1 MLRSKHIAVA
11 ALALALAGLA
21 GCGDDGG
28 DQSKPAGNELTKATI
43 GLVPISAVAPVYMGI
58 DRGYFKAEGIDLQ
71 VKNSEGGAALLP
83 SVLKGEYEIGFS
95 NPVSLIIA
103 GTKGLPVEIVA
114 NANSESKTADDDIVN
129 SFVFAKRGSD
139 VRSAQDLTGKTI
151 AVNTLDNLGPV
162 TIRAALEKR
171 GVDTE
176 RVKFFEVPFPEMI
189 PALEAGR
196 VDAVWL
202 VEPFTSQAKKAGHRL
217 LLRPYFETE
226 PGMTTSVYF
235 TSRRLAEE
243 KPELVDGFVRA
254 MKRSNAYA
262 AEHPDAL
269 RAAVGKVTEIPAD
282 VLKRIALPN
291 PSPDLNVPSLQ
302 RLGQLM
308 VRFDF
313 ADKEPDFKT
322 LVHAGR

>member
-11 ALALALAGLA
+11 ALVLALAGLA

-28 DQSKPAGNELTKATI
+28 SESKPAANEITEATI
-43 GLVPISAVAPVYMGI
+43 GLVPISAVAPVYIGI

-71 VKNSEGGAALLP
+71 VKASEGGAALLP
-83 SVLKGEYEIGFS
+83 SVLKGEYEFGFS

-103 GTKGLPVEIVA
+103 STKGLPIEIVA

-129 SFVFAKRGSD
+129 SFVFAKRGSA
-139 VRSAQDLTGKTI
+139 RDLDGKTI

-171 GVDTE
+171 GVDTAN
-176 RVKFFEVPFPEMI
+176 VKFFEVPFPEMI

-217 LLRPYFETE
+217 LVRPYFETE

-254 MKRSNAYA
+254 MQRSNAFA
-262 AEHPDAL
+262 AEHPEAL
-269 RAAVGKVTEIPAD
+269 RAAVGKVTEIPPD

-302 RLGQLM
+302 RLAKLM

-313 ADKEPDFKT
+313 ADKEPDFGT
-322 LVHAGR
+322 LVRAGG